1 MPMLRKTPEIVE
13 SYRKERANCKSM
25 ISHYQNLIDI
35 LKTEV
40 EDIDKKI
47 KQSEEWEKWKTKK
60 YNGKM

>member
-1 MPMLRKTPEIVE
+1 MLRKTPEIVE

-47 KQSEEWEKWKTKK
+47 KQSEE
-60 YNGKM
+60 